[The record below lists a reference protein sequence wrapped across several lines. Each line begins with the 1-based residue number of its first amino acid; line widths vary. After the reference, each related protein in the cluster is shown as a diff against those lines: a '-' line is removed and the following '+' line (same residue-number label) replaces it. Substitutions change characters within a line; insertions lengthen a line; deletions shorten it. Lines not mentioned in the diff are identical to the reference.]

1 VPHLGSRYLGFEL
14 RTPFVASSS
23 PLTGTLD
30 GLRRLEDAGASA
42 VVLPSL
48 FEEELVRDALALHG
62 ALEEGSES
70 FGEAQTYLPEP
81 VHYES
86 ALDKLLEL
94 VAAAKDALAIPVIA
108 SLNGTTRGGWTSIA
122 RAIETAGA
130 DALELNLYRVAA
142 DPSHHAAELEQR
154 SLELIAAVR
163 AEVTIPLSVK
173 LSPFF
178 TALAD
183 FACCAV
189 KVGADGLV
197 LFNRFY
203 QPDFDLE
210 TLEIVP
216 TLTLSEPEELRLPL
230 RWIALLS
237 GRVKASLAA
246 SSGIHSA
253 RDALKAL
260 LAGADATMMA
270 SALLK
275 RGPELLRE
283 MEQQMMRWLEEHEYQ
298 SVEQLKGSASQRA
311 SPDPEAFERAQYL
324 RTLRSY
330 AKG

>member
-1 VPHLGSRYLGFEL
+1 VLHLGSRYLGFSL
-14 RTPFVASSS
+14 RTPLVASSS

-30 GLRRLEDAGASA
+30 GLRQLEDGGASA

-48 FEEELVRDALALHG
+48 FEEELLRDALALHG

-70 FGEAQTYLPEP
+70 FAEARSYLPEP
-81 VHYES
+81 LRYES
-86 ALDKLLEL
+86 TLDKLLEL
-94 VAAAKDALAIPVIA
+94 VAAAKQALAIPVIA

-122 RAIETAGA
+122 RAIEAAGA

-142 DPSHHAAELEQR
+142 DPSRHGAELEQR

-163 AEVTIPLSVK
+163 GAISLPLSVK

-183 FACCAV
+183 FACGAV

-216 TLTLSEPEELRLPL
+216 TLTLSEPHELRLPL
-230 RWIALLS
+230 RWIALLR
-237 GRVKASLAA
+237 GHLRASLAA
-246 SSGIHSA
+246 STGVHSA
-253 RDALKAL
+253 QDALKVL
-260 LAGADATMMA
+260 LAGADAVMMA

-275 RGPELLRE
+275 RGPALFRE
-283 MEQQMMRWLEEHEYQ
+283 MEREISNWLEAHDYE

-330 AKG
+330 TPR

>member
-1 VPHLGSRYLGFEL
+1 VQRLGSRYLGFEL
-14 RTPFVASSS
+14 RTPLVASAS

-30 GLRRLEDAGASA
+30 GLRTLEDAGASA

-48 FEEELVRDALALHG
+48 FEEELVQDALTLHG
-62 ALEEGSES
+62 ALEEGGES
-70 FGEAQTYLPEP
+70 FAEARSYLPEP

-86 ALDKLLEL
+86 VLDKLLEL
-94 VAAAKDALAIPVIA
+94 VVSAKDALAIPVVA

-122 RAIETAGA
+122 RSIESAGA

-183 FACCAV
+183 FASCVV
-189 KVGADGLV
+189 KVGANGLV

-203 QPDFDLE
+203 QPDLDLE

-216 TLTLSEPEELRLPL
+216 TLTLSEPAELRLPL
-230 RWIALLS
+230 RWIALLR
-237 GRVKASLAA
+237 GRLKASLAA

-253 RDALKAL
+253 QAALKVL
-260 LAGADATMMA
+260 LAGADAAMMA

-275 RGPELLRE
+275 RGPGLIRE
-283 MEQQMMRWLEEHEYQ
+283 MEFGMLRWLEEHEYE
-298 SVEQLKGSASQRA
+298 SVEQMKGSASQHA

-324 RTLRSY
+324 RTLRAY
-330 AKG
+330 IRG

>member
-1 VPHLGSRYLGFEL
+1 VQRLGARYLGFEL
-14 RTPFVASSS
+14 RTPLVASAS

-30 GLRRLEDAGASA
+30 GLRELEDAGASA

-48 FEEELVRDALALHG
+48 FEEELVREALNLHA

-70 FGEAQTYLPEP
+70 FAEAQSYLPEP
-81 VHYES
+81 ARTES

-94 VAAAKDALAIPVIA
+94 VASAKNALAIPVIG
-108 SLNGTTRGGWTSIA
+108 SLNGTTRGGWTSIG
-122 RAIETAGA
+122 RAIQTAGA

-183 FACCAV
+183 FACCAA

-203 QPDFDLE
+203 QPDLDLE

-216 TLTLSEPEELRLPL
+216 TLALSEPAELRLPL
-230 RWIALLS
+230 RWIALLR
-237 GRVKASLAA
+237 GHLKAYLAA

-253 RDALKAL
+253 HDVLKVL
-260 LAGADATMMA
+260 LAGADAAMMT

-275 RGPELLRE
+275 HGPGLIRVI
-283 MEQQMMRWLEEHEYQ
+283 EQGMLHWLDQHEYQ
-298 SVEQLKGSASQRA
+298 SVKELRGSASQRA

-330 AKG
+330 TRG